1 MKALYQKFHSP
12 ALGFFLVRAMAGIIF
27 ATHGIMK
34 LSSMEGTIGFFA
46 SLGIGAFFAWLVAII
61 ETVGGIAL
69 VLGVFSKI
77 FGALLAIIMI
87 VAIIKVKLPFGFMA
101 LELELMLLVTA
112 ITTLFNG
119 CGKYSVCRLFHKNC
133 SQCKGGHSCMCSCT
147 SK

>member
-34 LSSMEGTIGFFA
+34 LSSMEGTIAFFA
-46 SLGIGAFFAWLVAII
+46 SLGFGAFLAWAVAII

-77 FGALLAIIMI
+77 FGALLTIIML
-87 VAIIKVKLPFGFMA
+87 VALIKVKLPLGFVA
-101 LELELMLLVTA
+101 SEIDLMLLVTA
-112 ITTLFNG
+112 IATLFNG
-119 CGKYSVCRLFHKNC
+119 CGKYSVCKFWHKDCADCKDNHNC
-133 SQCKGGHSCMCSCT
+133 VCACE